1 MIRIGT
7 FKQNPVEV
15 FMDRISIW
23 ISIGSWI
30 NAGYGSDSIGHIHMD
45 MDMDMDIRSWIYI
58 IDKNDSNNIFKSS
71 KLHF

>member
-1 MIRIGT
+1 
-7 FKQNPVEV
+7 
-15 FMDRISIW
+15 MDRISIW

-30 NAGYGSDSIGHIHMD
+30 NAGYGSDFIGHIH

-58 IDKNDSNNIFKSS
+58 IDKNDSSNILKSY